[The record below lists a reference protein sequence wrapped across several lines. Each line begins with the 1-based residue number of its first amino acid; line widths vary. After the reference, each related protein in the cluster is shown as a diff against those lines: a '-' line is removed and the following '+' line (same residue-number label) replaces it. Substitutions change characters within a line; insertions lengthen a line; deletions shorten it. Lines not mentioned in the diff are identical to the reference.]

1 MAGSEITELLI
12 ASQAGNA
19 DAEAKLLA
27 FIYDDLR
34 RMAARRLTSEGADC
48 SLSATA
54 LVNEAY
60 LRLLGE
66 SKVDFNDRQ
75 HFFRLIGRAMRNI
88 AVDHAR
94 ARLAQKRGGDVHT
107 VSIEEELLPDPGQ
120 AQLILDVGDLLER
133 LAEIDERMV
142 RVVEYRFF
150 VGLTEAETAEAL
162 GISRPTVSRDWDKA
176 RAILREMLEE

>member
-1 MAGSEITELLI
+1 MPPSDITELLI

-19 DAEAKLLA
+19 NAEAELLS

-34 RMAARRLTSEGADC
+34 RMAARRLASESADS

-66 SKVDFNDRQ
+66 TRVDFNDRQ

-94 ARLAQKRGGDVHT
+94 TRLAQKRGGDVQT
-107 VSIEEELLPDPGQ
+107 VSIEEELLPDPTQ
-120 AQLILDVGDLLER
+120 AQLILDVGDLLEQ
-133 LAEIDERMV
+133 LAEHDERLV
-142 RVVEYRFF
+142 QVIEHRFF
-150 VGLTEAETAEAL
+150 VGMTEAETAEAL
-162 GISRPTVSRDWDKA
+162 GISRPTVARDWDKA
-176 RAILREMLEE
+176 KRLLREMLEE